1 MKLLIDADGTVLGRM
16 ASVVAK
22 KLIHGYKVEVVNIEK
37 SAILGKKKDI
47 VSRYKAK
54 IQRGHPY
61 AGPFVPRPPHLLAKR
76 IVRGML
82 PKGPRGKELLKN
94 VRFHIGN
101 PTNEKGQ
108 KLKHSV
114 TSSNY
119 WRYTTLGDL
128 AVILGAKK
136 RW

>member
-1 MKLLIDADGTVLGRM
+1 MNILIDAENAVLGRM
-16 ASVVAK
+16 ASEVAK
-22 KLIHGYKVEVVNIEK
+22 KLQLGYEVEVVNIEK
-37 SAILGKKKDI
+37 AAIIGKKKDI

-54 IQRGHPY
+54 VERGQPH

-82 PKGPRGKELLKN
+82 PKGSHGKELLGN

-101 PTNEKGQ
+101 PTGKKGQ
-108 KLKHSV
+108 KLKCDV
-114 TSSNY
+114 TKSNY
-119 WRYTTLGDL
+119 WRYLTLGDL
-128 AVILGAKK
+128 SVILGAKK